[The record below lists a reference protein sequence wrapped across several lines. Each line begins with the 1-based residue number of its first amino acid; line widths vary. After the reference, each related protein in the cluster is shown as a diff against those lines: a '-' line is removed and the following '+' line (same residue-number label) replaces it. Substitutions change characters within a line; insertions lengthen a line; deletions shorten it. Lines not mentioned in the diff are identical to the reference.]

1 MHLSRPPRS
10 LLSAQP
16 IGQRVILGIP
26 GLDTARTR
34 RLAELGLRPG
44 VEVVVLFRTA
54 GGGRVLAVDDARLA
68 VDRATLEALPVAEAS
83 R

>member
-1 MHLSRPPRS
+1 MHLSRPPRGN
-10 LLSAQP
+10 LSAQP
-16 IGQRVILGIP
+16 IGQRVILGVP

-44 VEVVVLFRTA
+44 AEVAVLFRTA
-54 GGGRVLAVDDARLA
+54 GGGRVLAVEDARIA
-68 VDRATLEALPVAEAS
+68 IDRVTLEALPVAEAG